1 MIKEI
6 ENLQN
11 DIMTLL
17 DKAHELTRIALKQ
30 VQAKDFEKLIDVL
43 DNRERAINIINSLSE
58 KLYLYSKNPNAPKSL
73 IHFNNQ
79 VTQVIE
85 AINNMDEVITKCLEH
100 EKEKTQFEIA
110 KTFQNKENFKGYNL
124 NNTK

>member
-1 MIKEI
+1 MKELQ
-6 ENLQN
+6 ELQN
-11 DIMTLL
+11 EVMDML
-17 DKAHELTRIALKQ
+17 DKAYALTRDALKQ
-30 VQAKDFEKLIDVL
+30 VQEKEFEVLLNTL

-58 KLYLYSKNPNAPKSL
+58 KLFLYSKNPNAPKS
-73 IHFNNQ
+73 IIDFNNQ

-85 AINNMDEVITKCLEH
+85 AINNMDEVITKCLVH

-110 KTFQNKENFKGYNL
+110 KTFKNKENFRGYNL